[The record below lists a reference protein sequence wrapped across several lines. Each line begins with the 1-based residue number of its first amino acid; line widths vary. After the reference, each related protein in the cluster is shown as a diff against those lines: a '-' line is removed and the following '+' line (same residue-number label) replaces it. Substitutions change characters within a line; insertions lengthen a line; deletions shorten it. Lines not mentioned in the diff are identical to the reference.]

1 MNNGREDAV
10 AIVRDLTGGLGAD
23 VAIEAVGVPA
33 TFELTTQLARPGGHV
48 ANIGVHGKPAT
59 LHLEDLWIRNLT
71 ITTGLVDT
79 YSTPTLLRLV
89 QGHQVDAGR
98 FVTHRFSLNQF
109 DEAYDVFARAADTG
123 ALKVV
128 LART

>member
-1 MNNGREDAV
+1 M
-10 AIVRDLTGGLGAD
+10 RDLTDGLGAD

-33 TFELTTQLARPGGHV
+33 SFELCTELVRPGGHV

-59 LHLEDLWIRNLT
+59 LHLETLWTRDVT

-89 QGHQVDAGR
+89 ASRQIDAGR
-98 FVTHRFSLNQF
+98 FATHHFGLGEF
-109 DEAYDVFARAADTG
+109 MEAYDVYERAADTG
-123 ALKVV
+123 AVKVV
-128 LART
+128 LTEER